1 MTLQLPGLIT
11 LIALIALTILVFSV
25 VAATLQPLSKSAWLN
40 SQENGP
46 MFSFKFFISF
56 LHFENLEN
64 SQIISG
70 LTEIKDF
77 EERL

>member
-25 VAATLQPLSKSAWLN
+25 VAATPQPLSKSAWLN

-46 MFSFKFFISF
+46 MFSSKFFLSF
-56 LHFENLEN
+56 LHFENLDN
-64 SQIISG
+64 SQITSG

-77 EERL
+77 EERP